1 MSGIYHILRE
11 ASACLLV
18 LLIRAIP
25 GPQNVGRAAGTAL
38 THFCFLTNLT
48 PKRGVRRQPTIMKK
62 TIRLC
67 FNARLLCTNEKALKN
82 VCALLTE
89 LEDKGYIEN
98 GKVVFDEMQENEV
111 SEIFNRHL
119 NPKTNTPIK

>member
-1 MSGIYHILRE
+1 MLRGACE
-11 ASACLLV
+11 CLLG
-18 LLIRAIP
+18 LLIGAITEP
-25 GPQNVGRAAGTAL
+25 ESVGLAAGTAM
-38 THFCFLTNLT
+38 THFSFLTNLT
-48 PKRGVRRQPTIMKK
+48 PRRGVRRQPTIMKK